1 MKVSLLTYEFP
12 PRIYGGAGVHV
23 LHMASQL
30 RHMVDLEVRT
40 LHPAED
46 MEGVRIRRYYPT
58 LPKGPEDREG
68 KAVEVLSLN
77 VNIVADPFDT
87 DVVHTHTWYMSFAGM
102 VAKRLYDTKLVAT
115 VHSLEPLRP
124 WKEEQLGRGYRLSS
138 WVEENGLGACDAV
151 VAVSEEMS
159 ADIQKHYGIPAERV
173 HVIPNG
179 VDATAYR
186 RREDPSVL
194 ERLGVE
200 VPYILF
206 LGRLSRQK
214 GIFDLVEAFK
224 ALKAKS
230 NLVLVTGPAD
240 TTELVDELSEALRGL
255 AGIRWINRMVT
266 HEEAVALYSS
276 CEVFVCP
283 SRYEPF
289 GIINLEAMACE
300 RPVVATEVGGIAG
313 VVRDGKTGVLVPPE
327 DPRALA
333 KAIDTL
339 MADSKLREDMGKK
352 GRMRVEKHFTWK
364 TVAERTVELYRS
376 LL

>member
-23 LHMASQL
+23 LHLATQL
-30 RHMVDLEVRT
+30 RSMVNLEIRT
-40 LHPAED
+40 LHPAEE
-46 MEGVRIRRYYPT
+46 MEGVRLRLYYPT

-68 KAVEVLSLN
+68 KVVEVLSLN
-77 VNIVADPFDT
+77 VNMVADPFDA
-87 DVVHTHTWYMSFAGM
+87 DVVHAHTWYMSFAGM
-102 VAKRLYDTKLVAT
+102 LAKKLYNSKLVAT

-124 WKEEQLGRGYRLSS
+124 WKEEQLGGGYRLSS
-138 WVEENGLGACDAV
+138 WLEETGLKACDAV

-159 ADIQKHYGIPAERV
+159 ADLREHYGIPPERV

-179 VDATAYR
+179 VDASAFR
-186 RREDPSVL
+186 REEDPSIL

-224 ALKAKS
+224 ALKTEL

-240 TTELVDELSEALRGL
+240 TQGLVDELSGAVGGL
-255 AGIRWINRMVT
+255 SRIRWINRMVT

-276 CEVFVCP
+276 CELFVCP

-300 RPVVATEVGGIAG
+300 RPVVATRVGGIME
-313 VVRDGKTGVLVPPE
+313 VVQDGETGVLVPSE
-327 DPRALA
+327 DPEALGR
-333 KAIDTL
+333 AIDDL
-339 MADSKLREDMGKK
+339 MSDRGLREEMGAR
-352 GRMRVEKHFTWK
+352 GRARVEKHFTWR

-376 LL
+376 LK